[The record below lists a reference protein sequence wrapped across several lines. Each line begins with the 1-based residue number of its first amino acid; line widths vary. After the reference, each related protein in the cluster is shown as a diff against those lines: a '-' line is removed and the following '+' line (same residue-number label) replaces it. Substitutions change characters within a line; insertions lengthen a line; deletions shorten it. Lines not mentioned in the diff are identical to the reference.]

1 MIVISFAFRYTDV
14 TPVIIYG
21 GADMQ
26 LDLGAKIK
34 ELRLRDGHTQDNL
47 AQVLG
52 VTAQIVSRWE
62 RWVRDCGR

>member
-1 MIVISFAFRYTDV
+1 
-14 TPVIIYG
+14 
-21 GADMQ
+21 MQ
-26 LDLGAKIK
+26 LDLGTKIK

-52 VTAQIVSRWE
+52 VTAQAASRWE

>member
-1 MIVISFAFRYTDV
+1 MIVFSAAFRYTDV

-21 GADMQ
+21 GTDMQ
-26 LDLGAKIK
+26 LDLGTKIK
-34 ELRLRDGHTQDNL
+34 ELRLRDGRTQENV

-52 VTAQIVSRWE
+52 VTAQAVSWWE

>member
-1 MIVISFAFRYTDV
+1 MIVISFAFRYPDV

-21 GADMQ
+21 GTDMP
-26 LDLGAKIK
+26 LDLGTKIK
-34 ELRLRDGHTQDNL
+34 ELRLRDGRMQDNL

-52 VTAQIVSRWE
+52 VTAQAVSRWE

>member
-1 MIVISFAFRYTDV
+1 MIVFSAAFRYTDV

-21 GADMQ
+21 GTDMP
-26 LDLGAKIK
+26 LDLGTKIK

-47 AQVLG
+47 AQVPG
-52 VTAQIVSRWE
+52 VTAQAVSRWE

>member
-21 GADMQ
+21 GTDMQ

-47 AQVLG
+47 GQVLG
-52 VTAQIVSRWE
+52 VTDQAVSRWE
-62 RWVRDCGR
+62 RWVRDSGR